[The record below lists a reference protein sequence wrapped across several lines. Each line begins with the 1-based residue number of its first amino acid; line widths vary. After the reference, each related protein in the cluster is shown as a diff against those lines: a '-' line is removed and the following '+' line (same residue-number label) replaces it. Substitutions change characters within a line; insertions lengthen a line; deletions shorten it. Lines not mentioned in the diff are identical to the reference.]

1 MKDFRIN
8 NVRWPIWALFFCV
21 ILQLVFYL
29 VRFHGPLSSESS
41 DWSAF
46 SHYFGLSFS
55 VLSVLL
61 VYLTYR
67 NQTQMSAVLQFES
80 IFFQWHNQ
88 HRTMYNDLK
97 KDIENFS
104 NSVVLDFIETHK
116 GSFTIE
122 DFRSH
127 SKDSD
132 QRNVM
137 RYYRSLYHLI
147 KYVHLSP
154 ILDNDESKR
163 MMYIDII
170 QAQMSDEELNTILY
184 LLLTDEWKDSK
195 LIFGCSWEEVIDKYH
210 LFKNFYYPKT
220 KSNFETFASFMNNEF
235 KETKDAFHF
244 LKLKST
250 PNS

>member
-1 MKDFRIN
+1 MKNFKIN
-8 NVRWPIWALFFCV
+8 NVTWPIWALIFCV
-21 ILQLVFYL
+21 IIQLVFYL
-29 VRFHGPLSSESS
+29 VRFHGPLSSESA

-80 IFFQWHNQ
+80 IFFQWHDQ

-97 KDIENFS
+97 EKIEKFSKD
-104 NSVVLDFIETHK
+104 VVMRFIETHK
-116 GSFTIE
+116 GHFTIE
-122 DFRSH
+122 DFRSDA
-127 SKDSD
+127 KDSD
-132 QRNVM
+132 QRDVM

-210 LFKNFYYPKT
+210 FLKNFYY
-220 KSNFETFASFMNNEF
+220 SNDRKNFNEFVIFMNNEF

-250 PNS
+250 PTP